1 MMNHFFDMYVR
12 TCITYIVVFD
22 NTVVPVDPDNIYEHT
37 DACMHMIA
45 DAGGLCYLVDS
56 NGR

>member
-22 NTVVPVDPDNIYEHT
+22 NTVVPVSIQTTYMNIQMH
-37 DACMHMIA
+37 ACI
-45 DAGGLCYLVDS
+45 
-56 NGR
+56 